1 MTKEDI
7 VTKVRALGLP
17 KDSYIVFGSCPLAAV
32 GIRESND
39 IDMLVSEQVYEQLRN
54 DGWQQLDKGP
64 RDKPLV
70 HDVFEAH
77 TNWDFSSY
85 SPTLDELLA
94 NAMDIEGVPFAS
106 IEDVR
111 KWKVASG
118 RPKDLVDIGLID
130 EYLEKHSPL

>member
-130 EYLEKHSPL
+130 EY